1 MELEIMNYRLE
12 NGRIIL
18 MLQLPNNFLDCI
30 KSLRSFSDLHILWK
44 ISLYTSRLGRMALKV
59 IKRRNKKNYQI
70 KKIFLVS

>member
-18 MLQLPNNFLDCI
+18 MLQLLNNFLDCI
-30 KSLRSFSDLHILWK
+30 RSPRSFSDLHILWK
-44 ISLYTSRLGRMALKV
+44 ISLYIYRLGRMVPKA

-70 KKIFLVS
+70 KNIFLVS